1 MRMAVLPGI
10 NAFKG
15 FFELG
20 NAAGEI
26 LIEVEIEIVVEV
38 DDESFILGLLAWTRV
53 MAASLTRG
61 ACRACCRYCRSPAP
75 CLRAR
80 PRV

>member
-1 MRMAVLPGI
+1 MASRMAVLPGI

-38 DDESFILGLLAWTRV
+38 DDESFILGIAGLD
-53 MAASLTRG
+53 
-61 ACRACCRYCRSPAP
+61 
-75 CLRAR
+75 
-80 PRV
+80 